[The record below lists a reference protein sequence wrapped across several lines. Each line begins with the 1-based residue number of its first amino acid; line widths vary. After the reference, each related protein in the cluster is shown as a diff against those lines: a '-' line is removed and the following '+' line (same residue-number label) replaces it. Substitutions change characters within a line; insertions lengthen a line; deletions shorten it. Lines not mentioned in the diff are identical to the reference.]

1 MGHPTNAAHL
11 LSSAPSRRASA
22 PTPIPLALL
31 LGLACAPACNPTPAA
46 TDSETSATYGT
57 ESATDGTDSSAD
69 TETTGEPQGPPP
81 AAGRN
86 PFPWSLESWD
96 SVCGDNKDNDN
107 NDYRDCEDFSCSR
120 NPSVVTCGS
129 SSVYE
134 STPTLCANGKDDD
147 GDGRSDCA
155 DPDCYKN
162 PFVNVCVQ
170 PKVEDRC
177 GEGVDGDG
185 DSFVN
190 CDDRDCLALD
200 PACPLPAGALRVLF
214 DQTLD
219 ETASNGPSS
228 DWLVDPWG
236 RLPTPSNPTSR
247 NEWKGSLSSFAFALY
262 QDGHTIENLTAWEQ
276 TLTFGEAGMPQDLSR
291 YDVLVVVEPSRQLNN
306 NEKAALINFVDGGG
320 GLLLLSNHVSADR
333 DSNGWSSVEALND
346 LFDDNPVRKDPFGFR
361 FDTIDIEDELL
372 LERIEAPTHPVIAG
386 PAGKVERIGLYLATT
401 ARLTGTNPDAQ
412 GLIVLDD
419 AASSSVSIIAGAAQV
434 GAGRVVFVT
443 DSALLGDGTDSHGTS
458 IASKDAW
465 NDAALDHAALFVNAV
480 IWLGGA

>member
-1 MGHPTNAAHL
+1 MGHPKSAAHP
-11 LSSAPSRRASA
+11 LSSAPSSGAAPAPIVLAMLVGLASA
-22 PTPIPLALL
+22 P
-31 LGLACAPACNPTPAA
+31 ACTPTPAT
-46 TDSETSATYGT
+46 TDSAA
-57 ESATDGTDSSAD
+57 SATDGTDSGATDGTDTSAD

-81 AAGRN
+81 GAGRN

-96 SVCGDNKDNDN
+96 SVCSDNKDNDS

-129 SSVYE
+129 ASVYE

-155 DPDCYKN
+155 DPDCFKN

-185 DSFVN
+185 DGFFD

-200 PACPLPAGALRVLF
+200 PTCPLPAGALRILF

-219 ETASNGPSS
+219 ETASNGLNS

-276 TLTFGEAGMPQDLSR
+276 TLTFGDAGKPQDLSR
-291 YDVLVVVEPSRQLNN
+291 YDVLVVVEPSRQLNS
-306 NEKAALINFVDGGG
+306 NEKAALIDFVDGGG
-320 GLLLLSNHVSADR
+320 GLLLLANHVSADR
-333 DSNGWSSVEALND
+333 DSNGWSSVDALND
-346 LFDDNPVRKDPFGFR
+346 LFDDNPVREDPFGFR
-361 FDTIDIEDELL
+361 FDTIDIEDELI
-372 LERIEAPTHPVIAG
+372 LERVEAPAHPVIAG

-401 ARLTGTNPDAQ
+401 ARITGTNPDAQ

-419 AASSSVSIIAGAAQV
+419 AASSSVSVVAGAAQV

-443 DSALLGDGTDSHGTS
+443 DSALLGDGTDSHGNS

-465 NDAALDHAALFVNAV
+465 NNAALDHAALFVNAV